1 MTSMQIAELID
12 KLHHHVIRDIRDE
25 VENLEAA
32 GISTE
37 TKFGLSE
44 RQDSTGRTIPYYNL
58 TREGILQLAARY
70 DAVTRAKLIEMA
82 MRGEQPRKVMSQ
94 IELIAGVAVEMAKQE
109 QLIREQAVQIETI
122 QHNMQDMRDVISLD
136 PTGWREDCAKLVN
149 KIAIKAGGAEHIKDV
164 WSEIHRLV
172 DKRLGANLSIR
183 VTNIKKRMALEGA
196 SKSKINAIN
205 ALDAI
210 SENKRLIEGTV
221 AIIKQ
226 LAIKNGVGGS

>member
-1 MTSMQIAELID
+1 LSSYTTEQNKELPCYI
-12 KLHHHVIRDIRDE
+12 
-25 VENLEAA
+25 
-32 GISTE
+32 
-37 TKFGLSE
+37 
-44 RQDSTGRTIPYYNL
+44 L

-82 MRGEQPRKVMSQ
+82 MRSEQPRKAMTQ
-94 IELIAGVAVEMAKQE
+94 IELLAGVAVEMAKQE

-226 LAIKNGVGGS
+226 LAIKNGVGVS